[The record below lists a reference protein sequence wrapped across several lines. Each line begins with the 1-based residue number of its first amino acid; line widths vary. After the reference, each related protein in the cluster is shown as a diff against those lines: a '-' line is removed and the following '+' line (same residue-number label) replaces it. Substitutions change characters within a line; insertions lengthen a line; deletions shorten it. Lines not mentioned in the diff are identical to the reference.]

1 MFIKAL
7 TPDCPI
13 CGVSSDIM
21 VDFDMYKAWC
31 NKEILVQDAEPT
43 PKELDV
49 KNPVAVLFTKSIKS
63 FSFFSFEQC
72 AQKVVRK
79 SVVYEAWIYIYILG

>member
-31 NKEILVQDAEPT
+31 NKEILVQDAFPHMS
-43 PKELDV
+43 KEEREVLMTGTHPDCWTIMWAGFDDDEELGALD
-49 KNPVAVLFTKSIKS
+49 
-63 FSFFSFEQC
+63 E
-72 AQKVVRK
+72 
-79 SVVYEAWIYIYILG
+79 